1 MQLLCLVL
9 LALPVVAR
17 AGAMV
22 VLDAPCGVVLPDGG
36 SVTAQGH
43 VVVTNFDDGCSVVT
57 CHMRLPVPYW
67 PRRAMRLDYGSTGV
81 LCGAGRNSTVDW
93 QETITAAGMATLVC
107 RLGHGAF

>member
-1 MQLLCLVL
+1 MQLLFLVL

-17 AGAMV
+17 AEALV
-22 VLDAPCGVVLPDGG
+22 VFAAPCGVILPDGG
-36 SVTAQGH
+36 SVTAPGH

-57 CHMRLPVPYW
+57 CHTRLPVPYW
-67 PRRAMRLDYGSTGV
+67 PRRAMRLDFGSTGV

-107 RLGHGAF
+107 RLGHDAF